1 MNWLVPSRL
10 LFVLYLFTREAQER
24 WGRVRLAPTE
34 RRPRKRRDEAKRG
47 KMRVC
52 SLAIVLNIAS
62 LMFLDFPLVDWDR
75 RVSDSLQSSKR
86 GKLKQTHFYLR
97 HLIENCSSS
106 TKCSFSQIN
115 FFLVFSLISMQFI
128 SVELVKELNL
138 SMISL
143 GAHDDPLCYSH
154 NLYAQF
160 CIERSRRNRT
170 LVNIFSSLVPAI
182 TAITSM
188 LAVTSRTVSI
198 TSSTSL

>member
-10 LFVLYLFTREAQER
+10 QIVLYLFIREAQER

-97 HLIENCSSS
+97 HSIENCSSS
-106 TKCSFSQIN
+106 AKCSFSHIN
-115 FFLVFSLISMQFI
+115 FFLVFSLISMQII
-128 SVELVKELNL
+128 SLELVKGFHLF
-138 SMISL
+138 ISL

-198 TSSTSL
+198 TSSNSL